1 VLRADFSRPLVSRFT
16 LLTAVFLLAMSG
28 RALAAPCVPGSLTNY
43 LAVGSCSI
51 DSATF
56 SAFNLVTPLPSGA
69 TPISTDTISVT
80 PFSTAS
86 GFGFLFGFDVRAD
99 AGILRELLFGYQVSA
114 TGLTSA
120 GLAMTGASATDDG
133 VVTGVQDV
141 CINGTFATPPT
152 GCSGTPNSNLVFQ
165 IDGDQQLTSLL
176 LFPPALLAIV
186 NDIAVDGGVL
196 GFATLGGSVA
206 NTFTVAAVP
215 EPASLLLVGTGLTM
229 LSRLRRG
236 RGRNS

>member
-1 VLRADFSRPLVSRFT
+1 VRFT
-16 LLTAVFLLAMSG
+16 LLTAGLLLAMSG
-28 RALAAPCVPGSLTNY
+28 RALAAPCVPGNLTNY

-80 PFSTAS
+80 PFNTAS
-86 GFGFLFGFDVRAD
+86 GVGFLFGFDVRAD

-114 TGLTSA
+114 TGLTGA

-133 VVTGVQDV
+133 VVTAVQDV
-141 CINGTFATPPT
+141 CVNGTFATPPT
-152 GCSGTPNSNLVFQ
+152 GCSGTPRSNLAFQ
-165 IDGDQQLTSLL
+165 IDGDQQLTSAL
-176 LFPPALLAIV
+176 LFPPTALLAIV
-186 NDIAVDGGVL
+186 NDIAVDGGLL
-196 GFATLGGSVA
+196 GFATLGGTVA
-206 NTFTVAAVP
+206 NAFTVTAAVP
-215 EPASLLLVGTGLTM
+215 EPASLLLFGTGLTM

-236 RGRNS
+236 RVQRVQKEDVCV